1 MSLLVNEILL
11 ALKVPIVTAFIW
23 EKTLKFGFKSCWMK
37 LARNAIENLTEWK
50 CQKFWF
56 LSAVCADVGG
66 RCQNQWHRL
75 DSTTSR
81 VLSVMIV
88 PCALR
93 AMCALCVGSRQMNL
107 GQFTIIRFWSSVDV
121 VSDQRNV
128 RMHMQHVI
136 QKTDFFSY
144 TMKKLSAKWCKR
156 IIRSL
161 FRCLSACFPKMSC
174 GCILLSG
181 FLILR
186 CSFLCLFEPRTN
198 LFNVCL
204 QSQFL
209 DFNVWL
215 LSLSCNRVPSYM
227 VALNSLALDML

>member
-1 MSLLVNEILL
+1 MLSRIWLNEN
-11 ALKVPIVTAFIW
+11 V
-23 EKTLKFGFKSCWMK
+23 
-37 LARNAIENLTEWK
+37 RNFDFFLPFVLT
-50 CQKFWF
+50 
-56 LSAVCADVGG
+56 VGG

-136 QKTDFFSY
+136 QKTDFF
-144 TMKKLSAKWCKR
+144 L
-156 IIRSL
+156 IRWKS
-161 FRCLSACFPKMSC
+161 S
-174 GCILLSG
+174 
-181 FLILR
+181 
-186 CSFLCLFEPRTN
+186 
-198 LFNVCL
+198 
-204 QSQFL
+204 
-209 DFNVWL
+209 
-215 LSLSCNRVPSYM
+215 
-227 VALNSLALDML
+227 ALNGARGSYAVCSGVWVRASPKCLVDAFYCQASWFYDAAFCAYLNLELIFLTYVCNHNSRTLMFDY